1 MLHFQCVGTMF
12 LTRARTVTP
21 MCNSLDLLQTCVGK
35 FPVQW
40 TRAGKFPAHAYN
52 KGKTVVR
59 FVLLGH
65 ASYNLAFYFHFLF
78 LLEPV
83 AH

>member
-21 MCNSLDLLQTCVGK
+21 MCNSLDLLQTCV
-35 FPVQW
+35 
-40 TRAGKFPAHAYN
+40 GKFPAHAYN